1 MSNGVVMFGLNGTAR
16 IISNKSNLYID
27 YVKMAVANAIL
38 IKKYMK
44 NNSVCLLTDKKGKN
58 HLEKIN
64 GTQYFDHVI
73 IQNIVYDGVGPNTNL
88 QVNTR
93 AMRMG
98 TDTIRLPWQNQS
110 RPDAYRLSPY
120 DKTILLD
127 SDYFVFDNTLD
138 SLFDTDC
145 DILCGANVEEVGQ
158 QENLIDYYRL
168 HHQTI
173 KMYWATVLYF
183 TKSYEADLLFKIVA
197 MVKKSWIYYG
207 KLYKFESSR
216 TYRNDFAVSVAIHML
231 NGRNE
236 TKDYALPYKIMCLA
250 DKHIMTSNTG
260 IVFRQKN
267 QNWIGSSVPKQ
278 NIHVMN
284 KQSAMELAER
294 VCNG

>member
-1 MSNGVVMFGLNGTAR
+1 MSNGIVMFGLNGTAR
-16 IISNKSNLYID
+16 KTSSKSNLYID

-44 NNSVCLLTDKKGKN
+44 NNSICLFTDKKGKS

-64 GTQYFDHVI
+64 GTQYFDHII

-88 QVNTR
+88 SVNTR

-98 TDTIRLPWQNQS
+98 TDTIRLPWQNHS

-138 SLFDTDC
+138 SLFDTDY
-145 DILCGANVEEVGQ
+145 DILCGANVEEVGY
-158 QENLIDYYRL
+158 QEDLIDYKRL

-183 TKSYEADLLFKIVA
+183 TKSYEANLLFKLMELVR
-197 MVKKSWIYYG
+197 KNWEYYG
-207 KLYKFESSR
+207 RLYKFESSR
-216 TYRNDFAVSVAIHML
+216 TYRNDFAVSIALHML
-231 NGRNE
+231 KGKFE
-236 TKDYALPYKIMCLA
+236 TKDYDLPHKIMCLA
-250 DKHIMTSNTG
+250 DKHIMISNFG
-260 IVFRQKN
+260 VVFRYKDS
-267 QNWIGSSVPKQ
+267 WAGSSVPKQ
-278 NIHVMN
+278 NIHIMN

>member
-27 YVKMAVANAIL
+27 YIKMAVANAIL

-145 DILCGANVEEVGQ
+145 DIL
-158 QENLIDYYRL
+158 
-168 HHQTI
+168 
-173 KMYWATVLYF
+173 
-183 TKSYEADLLFKIVA
+183 
-197 MVKKSWIYYG
+197 
-207 KLYKFESSR
+207 
-216 TYRNDFAVSVAIHML
+216 
-231 NGRNE
+231 
-236 TKDYALPYKIMCLA
+236 
-250 DKHIMTSNTG
+250 
-260 IVFRQKN
+260 
-267 QNWIGSSVPKQ
+267 
-278 NIHVMN
+278 
-284 KQSAMELAER
+284 
-294 VCNG
+294 